1 MKQLLLATSA
11 LVAFAGAAA
20 AEVTV
25 TGDAR
30 IGLRYDDGLACST
43 CADGTRSGWNT
54 VSRARAIFTMTGE
67 TDSGLSF
74 GANFRADQ
82 ASRAVGGNGGSSS
95 GTRGTVWISGTYGKL
110 SAGDIDSGLE
120 SAVGDLPE
128 IGVSS
133 LNYYNEMQY
142 TGSDLD
148 TEVYDEAG
156 LLYEYKFGDASIYA
170 SFMDQYVGYSGEKRL
185 TGNSWSLGA
194 GYNLGNY
201 TFGIGYEKAGIFV
214 DPVSYTYLNESL
226 SDDAT
231 VGVNVFDN
239 DNRTWGIS
247 GGTSVAGI
255 TFKAIYLSTKVD
267 GSNSIGSIS
276 SDDYDFRQY
285 GIGAEYKMANGV
297 QLAGY
302 WRKLDGDSVLLA
314 NGLRSDND
322 ANIYGIGAGYDLGGG
337 AVVKGGI
344 AHIEGTSA
352 FLGGGRDIDRT
363 IADFGLQLKF

>member
-43 CADGTRSGWNT
+43 CVDGTRSGWNT

-82 ASRAVGGNGGSSS
+82 AGRAVGGNGGQVS

-148 TEVYDEAG
+148 TEGYDEAG

-170 SFMDQYVGYSGEKRL
+170 SFMDQFVGATGEKRN

-194 GYNLGNY
+194 GYTLGNY

-214 DPVSYTYLNESL
+214 DPVSYTFLNESYEKNL
-226 SDDAT
+226 
-231 VGVNVFDN
+231 NVFDN
-239 DNRTWGIS
+239 DNKTWGIS

-267 GSNSIGSIS
+267 GRIGAGSIS
-276 SDDYDFRQY
+276 TTDYDFRQY

-302 WRKLDGDSVLLA
+302 WRKLDGDSLVV
-314 NGLRSDND
+314 GGVRRDND

-337 AVVKGGI
+337 ATVKGGI
-344 AHIEGTSA
+344 ARIDGSSA
-352 FLGGGRDIDRT
+352 LLGRDIKRT
-363 IADFGLQLKF
+363 VADFGLQLKF